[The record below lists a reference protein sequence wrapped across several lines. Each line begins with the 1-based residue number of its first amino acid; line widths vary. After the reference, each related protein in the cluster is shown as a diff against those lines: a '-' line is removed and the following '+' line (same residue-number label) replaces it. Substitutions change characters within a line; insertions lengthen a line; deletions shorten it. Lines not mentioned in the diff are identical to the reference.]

1 MNEAQTQSLE
11 ISASQIQLP
20 EQLST
25 VYTFSVGNY
34 NFWFYGWFAVVV
46 AVLAVLLLVSIVL
59 VIRAVVH
66 KHDASATKVERRK
79 AKKQKKE
86 EDKRKAAAS
95 KHDVVA
101 EALAAAPPVTAFTP
115 AEYPDGIDPL
125 MWLAEEGISDLEK
138 EKRIETY
145 HVWCAEQ
152 KKLRDKQVNAR
163 RQYFAQN
170 DFSYKTKVDVDVET
184 GEQHTEELTPAEKK
198 EYERI
203 RRDNEKRLARARKLK
218 AKEEA
223 EAKRVARKK

>member
-34 NFWFYGWFAVVV
+34 NFWFYGWFALVV
-46 AVLAVLLLVSIVL
+46 AVLAVLLLVGIVL

-79 AKKQKKE
+79 AKKQKQE

-125 MWLAEEGISDLEK
+125 MWLAEEGIGFGRLRPPLLADRLRAILSADPGREWRSAEAAEMLAVSEPTLRRQLAQNGASFGVLLADVRMSVALGMLQSSDLP
-138 EKRIETY
+138 
-145 HVWCAEQ
+145 VWSR
-152 KKLRDKQVNAR
+152 LL
-163 RQYFAQN
+163 
-170 DFSYKTKVDVDVET
+170 FS
-184 GEQHTEELTPAEKK
+184 A
-198 EYERI
+198 
-203 RRDNEKRLARARKLK
+203 EKRLLRPT
-218 AKEEA
+218 
-223 EAKRVARKK
+223 KKSEF